1 MYSAYKLNKQGDSI
15 QPWCTPFPIWNQSVP
30 RPVLQIP
37 GLLGIS
43 SLAGQIPQ
51 RGLLLYPAQRV
62 YFAVSTFWAKGWGG
76 SLEVWSFGV
85 LTLSWSS
92 CLWWMIPTVASEG
105 PSLDLCAEWGKD
117 SVHLSN
123 CLWNR
128 LHQFSGFYSHFYCT
142 IPGVPNVT
150 NSCAF
155 GVLMSNGL
163 LLQPSSASLGFCLP
177 RSVKTMNTES
187 VFQSWKFYFHFFFYS
202 LFL

>member
-1 MYSAYKLNKQGDSI
+1 
-15 QPWCTPFPIWNQSVP
+15 
-30 RPVLQIP
+30 
-37 GLLGIS
+37 
-43 SLAGQIPQ
+43 
-51 RGLLLYPAQRV
+51 
-62 YFAVSTFWAKGWGG
+62 
-76 SLEVWSFGV
+76 
-85 LTLSWSS
+85 
-92 CLWWMIPTVASEG
+92 MIPTVASEV

-128 LHQFSGFYSHFYCT
+128 LHQFSGFYSHFYYT
-142 IPGVPNVT
+142 IPEVPNVT

-187 VFQSWKFYFHFFFYS
+187 VFQSWKFYFHFFFFLVS
-202 LFL
+202 FGLFYCYFLLSYINNLNCIFSCFIFMYLFIIIIQTIALMSNYEI